1 MEERNNMV
9 RFGAV
14 LAIILVFASVGSA
27 DDAPFVYKDRGRRDP
42 MWPLVTPSG
51 AIMSYESEMFVSD
64 MILEGII
71 VDPSGQNLAIIN
83 GVIVKNW
90 DKVGQ
95 YIVKNIS
102 TTSVVLIKGQEEF
115 ILKLKK
121 EE

>member
-1 MEERNNMV
+1 MTRW
-9 RFGAV
+9 GI
-14 LAIILVFASVGSA
+14 LAIVVLLAGSSGYAGDDKSFA
-27 DDAPFVYKDRGRRDP
+27 YKDFGRRDP
-42 MWPLVTPSG
+42 LWPLVTPSG
-51 AIMSYESEMFVSD
+51 AVMNYESEMFVSD
-64 MILEGII
+64 MVLEGII

-102 TTSVVLIKGQEEF
+102 TTSVVLMKGQEEF